1 MSDQIMSLKQ
11 LYLKIKTFIEVETEN
26 EMDDLRNMF
35 YDIIQERKNEIE
47 DKVFNNI
54 IDSNDNPCISNLTTN
69 DINVIIKGHSEYENL
84 NDMVQGI
91 FADPC
96 NSEFGGL

>member
-1 MSDQIMSLKQ
+1 MSEIMSLKQ

-54 IDSNDNPCISNLTTN
+54 IDPNDNPCISNLTSN

-84 NDMVQGI
+84 DDMVQGI

>member
-1 MSDQIMSLKQ
+1 MSEIMSLKQ

-26 EMDDLRNMF
+26 EMDDLRNTF

-54 IDSNDNPCISNLTTN
+54 IDPNDNPCISNLTSN

-84 NDMVQGI
+84 DDMIQGI

>member
-1 MSDQIMSLKQ
+1 MSEIMSLKQ

-26 EMDDLRNMF
+26 EMDDLRNTF

-54 IDSNDNPCISNLTTN
+54 IDPNDNPCISNLTSN

-84 NDMVQGI
+84 NDMIQGI

>member
-1 MSDQIMSLKQ
+1 MSEIMSLKQ

-26 EMDDLRNMF
+26 EMDDLRNTF

-54 IDSNDNPCISNLTTN
+54 IDPNDNPCISNLTSN

-84 NDMVQGI
+84 DDMVQGI

>member
-1 MSDQIMSLKQ
+1 MSEIMSLKQ

-84 NDMVQGI
+84 DDMVQGI

>member
-1 MSDQIMSLKQ
+1 MSEIMSLKQ
-11 LYLKIKTFIEVETEN
+11 LYLKIKAFIEVETEN

-54 IDSNDNPCISNLTTN
+54 IDPNDNPCISNLTTN

-84 NDMVQGI
+84 DDMIQGI

>member
-1 MSDQIMSLKQ
+1 MSEIMSLKQ

-26 EMDDLRNMF
+26 EMDDLRNIF

-54 IDSNDNPCISNLTTN
+54 IDPNDNPCISNLTSN

-84 NDMVQGI
+84 DDMVQGI

>member
-1 MSDQIMSLKQ
+1 MSEIMSLKQ

-54 IDSNDNPCISNLTTN
+54 IDPNDNPCISNLTTN

-84 NDMVQGI
+84 DDMIQGI

>member
-1 MSDQIMSLKQ
+1 MSEIMSLKQ

-54 IDSNDNPCISNLTTN
+54 IDPNDNPCISNLTTN

-84 NDMVQGI
+84 DDMVQGI

>member
-1 MSDQIMSLKQ
+1 MSEIMSLKQ

-54 IDSNDNPCISNLTTN
+54 IDPNDNPCISNLTSN

>member
-1 MSDQIMSLKQ
+1 MSEIMSLKQ

-26 EMDDLRNMF
+26 EMDDLRNTF

-54 IDSNDNPCISNLTTN
+54 IDPNDNPCISNLTSN

-84 NDMVQGI
+84 DDMVQGI

-96 NSEFGGL
+96 NSEFVGL

>member
-1 MSDQIMSLKQ
+1 MSEIMSLKQ
-11 LYLKIKTFIEVETEN
+11 LYLKIKAFIEVETEN

-54 IDSNDNPCISNLTTN
+54 IDPNDNPCISNLTTN

-84 NDMVQGI
+84 DDMVQGI